1 MATGLQVLDIDVQ
14 LMILDMVRGIEHLY
28 LVMFLTIKH
37 SWAERRQD
45 RCLMLH

>member
-14 LMILDMVRGIEHLY
+14 LMILDVVWEVDRVY
-28 LVMFLTIKH
+28 LAMFLTSKH
-37 SWAERRQD
+37 SWAECRQD